1 MAKKY
6 RVDGIPFADSTLSM
20 RTRISL
26 VMMLAVVLAALVGM
40 GKARAACDETDPGP
54 PPGQFE

>member
-1 MAKKY
+1 MMKY
-6 RVDGIPFADSTLSM
+6 RVDGIPFAVTTLRM
-20 RTRISL
+20 RTGKSL
-26 VMMLAVVLAALVGM
+26 VMMMALVLAALVGM